1 MLSQRLVR
9 FSLGCCRLSCPHFHK
24 SALNTLSSQEINA
37 FSLYGQRRR
46 SLSTGASNPTREK
59 GVLMTHI
66 PQKVILPH
74 TAMLATLD
82 FDRVVF
88 KLRQQGVHI
97 FIYFRLI
104 RRVWIKALLLIGVY
118 FISVPRAWHSSITI
132 RQRVERHDRHDRI
145 GELPTCQV
153 HIETPHHCQ
162 LWCM

>member
-1 MLSQRLVR
+1 
-9 FSLGCCRLSCPHFHK
+9 
-24 SALNTLSSQEINA
+24 
-37 FSLYGQRRR
+37 
-46 SLSTGASNPTREK
+46 
-59 GVLMTHI
+59 MTHI

-82 FDRVVF
+82 FDCATF
-88 KLRQQGVHI
+88 KLHQQGIHI

-145 GELPTCQV
+145 GELPICQV
-153 HIETPHHCQ
+153 HIEIPHRCQ
-162 LWCM
+162 LCWRM